1 MGPIITV
8 GQEKQDLDVE
18 IIKRVAE
25 PLPCDNIW
33 GPLSCMPSL
42 GSYTATARDNLLAR
56 SGCTMC
62 LWRLPALDRV

>member
-18 IIKRVAE
+18 IIERVAE

-42 GSYTATARDNLLAR
+42 GSYTATA
-56 SGCTMC
+56 
-62 LWRLPALDRV
+62 